1 MYVYIPV
8 CMYIFMYVCIYSCMY
23 VPYAYAFDTRTFTTP
38 KNTNVTE
45 HIWMYMQI
53 LSTDA
58 CVGVYMCVFK
68 TGIRLEYIE
77 NIASY
82 GCIHVHEYV

>member
-1 MYVYIPV
+1 
-8 CMYIFMYVCIYSCMY
+8 MYVCIYSCMY

-38 KNTNVTE
+38 KITYVTE

-53 LSTDA
+53 QSTDA
-58 CVGVYMCVFK
+58 CVGVYMCAFK
-68 TGIRLEYIE
+68 PGIRLEYTE
-77 NIASY
+77 NIALY